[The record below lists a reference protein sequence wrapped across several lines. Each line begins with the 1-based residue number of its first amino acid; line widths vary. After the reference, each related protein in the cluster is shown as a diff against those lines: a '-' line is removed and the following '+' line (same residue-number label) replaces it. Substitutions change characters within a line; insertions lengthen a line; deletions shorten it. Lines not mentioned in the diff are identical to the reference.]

1 MNHEIKGEWVV
12 SIADF
17 EDNGYSLGK
26 LDDNAITEFFN
37 GLHEMIGGLVHL
49 ALDDFLSSVVSGE
62 VSVPLGELGYVTF
75 QNDVAEIE

>member
-12 SIADF
+12 SISDF

-26 LDDNAITEFFN
+26 LDDKAVTEFFN
-37 GLHEMIGGLVHL
+37 GLQEMIDKLVHN

-62 VSVPLGELGYVTF
+62 VSVPLGELGNVTF